1 MKTFPRL
8 KFCGFTREIDVEN
21 AIEAGASA
29 IGLNFVAAS
38 KRYVD
43 VHTAARLSHVAAG
56 RVERVGVFANAS
68 PDQVQEVLQTCPLD
82 TIQLHGDED
91 LTWLQGVRQ
100 REGLNRLAVLR
111 AVRYRGPEDH
121 PTIAAWS
128 REANDPESPVSAILV
143 DAYSPG
149 HLGGTGLTVRWDL
162 LYPRPQSF
170 FACKVSGS
178 SETQS
183 SSAPMI
189 LAGGLDRNNVF
200 QALRIAHPDGI
211 DLASGI
217 ESQPGVKDRDAMVTI
232 AAIVRQYFEERSSG
246 KK

>member
-8 KFCGFTREIDVEN
+8 KFCGLTREIDIEN

-29 IGLNFVAAS
+29 IGLNFVATS

-43 VHTAARLSHVAAG
+43 VDSAARLCQVAAG

-68 PDQVQEVLQTCPLD
+68 PHQVQTVLQTCPLD

-91 LTWLQGVRQ
+91 LTWLQEARQ
-100 REGLNRLAVLR
+100 WEGLSHLSVLR
-111 AVRYRGPEDH
+111 AIRYRGPESH
-121 PTIAAWS
+121 PAIAAWS
-128 REANDPESPVSAILV
+128 REANDPDSSVAAILV

-149 HLGGTGLTVRWDL
+149 NLGGTGQTVRWDL

-170 FACKVSGS
+170 FACKPTQL
-178 SETQS
+178 SETHA
-183 SSAPMI
+183 SSAPLI
-189 LAGGLDRNNVF
+189 LAGGLDRHNVS

-217 ESQPGVKDRDAMVTI
+217 ESQPGVKDRNAMFAI
-232 AAIVRQYFEERSSG
+232 ATIVRQYFEEQAS
-246 KK
+246 